1 MGTTVNNVP
10 YLEALANQVGAR
22 AREYRN
28 SMYGGEGSGGDF
40 SDIKPIF
47 EAMESKYGHNWEN
60 TLKSN
65 INLNDFYDTAKSAG
79 MNENQW
85 MANRGAGWT
94 QMGFKPG
101 DDLPQYRQSQ
111 MGDAVEFAM
120 PIATMAGMA
129 YGGNALF
136 GPGGALSG
144 GASTAGKAL
153 GSGLTMPSNAGAIMG
168 TGGAS
173 AGASGLGGALGTGIT
188 PGAAA
193 SGLGG
198 GALGTGIGA
207 GAIGAGSLGAL
218 DFANMNFSP
227 AAMQAL
233 SGNIG
238 GTSLPSLGGNASGG
252 ASTPGMGGG
261 SGLRL
266 PSSAAAGGG
275 APVSSAAAPAAGAPP
290 VAGEPSFVDKLIKQ
304 MKDNALGLGL
314 AGAGTLM
321 SAKGAQRPMPNQEQL
336 QGLGGEAAA
345 TAQQLM
351 QQYRTGQLS
360 TGQQANLDQLT
371 QQTKN
376 QITQYF
382 SSIGQADSTAHMQ
395 AIAQVDQQALGMKQQ
410 MLDNALTQGFQA
422 IGVATGPLSSVAQYQ
437 LGQDQQLSQ
446 AFGNFAGAMGN
457 LFGRQAGQPT
467 QTEKPRQQEQVVTS
481 TQ

>member
-1 MGTTVNNVP
+1 MGTTVNSVP

-111 MGDAVEFAM
+111 MDDAVEFAM

-144 GASTAGKAL
+144 SAAATGAKGAAEGASWLSNVPQGSVMAPQTGGSL
-153 GSGLTMPSNAGAIMG
+153 GSFSGLPQGSYLTGA
-168 TGGAS
+168 AS
-173 AGASGLGGALGTGIT
+173 APWYSNIPAGSIM
-188 PGAAA
+188 
-193 SGLGG
+193 GG
-198 GALGTGIGA
+198 GAGIGA
-207 GAIGAGSLGAL
+207 EALNAVRGMSSPAVQALTGQQSWLSNVPTGSVMAPTPAAPGSITAPVTSGGTGAAGSGVGA
-218 DFANMNFSP
+218 
-227 AAMQAL
+227 
-233 SGNIG
+233 
-238 GTSLPSLGGNASGG
+238 T
-252 ASTPGMGGG
+252 
-261 SGLRL
+261 
-266 PSSAAAGGG
+266 
-275 APVSSAAAPAAGAPP
+275 APAANTG
-290 VAGEPSFVDKLIKQ
+290 FVDSVLKQ

-314 AGAGTLM
+314 AGAGAMM
-321 SAKGAQRPMPNQEQL
+321 SAKNADRPMPNQEQL
-336 QGLGGEAAA
+336 QALGGEAAE
-345 TAQQLM
+345 TARQLM
-351 QQYRTGQLS
+351 QQYRTGRLS
-360 TGQQANLDQLT
+360 TGQQASIDQLT

-382 SSIGQADSTAHMQ
+382 SSIGQADSTSHMQ
-395 AIAQVDQQALGMKQQ
+395 ALAQVDQQALGMKQQ

-422 IGVATGPLSSVAQYQ
+422 IGVATGPLSSIAQYQ

-467 QTEKPRQQEQVVTS
+467 QSEQTKVGTQQVSSIQT
-481 TQ
+481 